1 MKKSSWPVKIL
12 LLLIVIA
19 SSNIGIAQNS
29 GVLALMDSLENTTDG
44 KVRVDLMNAIAGQ
57 SMEVN
62 LDLAISTAREA
73 RTEGLEQEYLKGIAD
88 ANKWLGKGNA
98 LKGRNA
104 EALHNF
110 MDALVVYEQLS
121 DSLEMANVYK
131 YLANVYTNNGN
142 DREAMRYY
150 RIAQEIYSNL
160 QDSKG
165 NSSILNNIGTI
176 YLTSGDADSALYYLN
191 QSRLSYLELKDE
203 SGLATNYT
211 NMGYAYSIKE
221 DHIKAIDY
229 YNKSY
234 ELAKKL
240 DIKQTM
246 STALNNVGNEYM
258 LIGEYEKAEE
268 FVAAGIKIAED
279 EGYKVNV
286 WVGYY
291 TMGEVNEHGGNY
303 KESVA
308 WYHKAEDVHG
318 ELRNEATLNALMD
331 FQTMQL
337 EQAQR
342 REIEKINSINQEKIQ
357 SARLKNLLY
366 LSTAIFAL
374 LMLLGVTYYFMKRHK
389 ATLKISIQN
398 KEINSQKHQI
408 EAQSAKIKQVNDTL
422 RVRNKKLRDL
432 NEQKNYMM
440 NVVAHDLKSPLN
452 QINGLANVISL
463 DDDNLNST
471 QKECLDN
478 ISVASSRLKEMIE
491 KILDSRT
498 ADKMEKRIDIESID
512 VEAMANEVLSDFSVV
527 ANNKNI
533 KLSKKSSSKTANVK
547 ADKHYLRQV
556 LDNLVSNAI
565 KFSPEGK
572 SVNLN
577 IFDEGDKILAEIQ
590 DEGPGLTSEDQEQLF
605 TEYAVL
611 SAKPTGNEVS
621 TGLGLAIAKNYVEEM
636 GGEIWCESE
645 HGHGASFKFKLDRAD
660 LNQS

>member
-1 MKKSSWPVKIL
+1 MKNISWPVKIL
-12 LLLIVIA
+12 LLVIVIM
-19 SSNIGIAQNS
+19 SSNIGFAQNS
-29 GVLALMDSLENTTDG
+29 IVQVLMDSLETATDK
-44 KVRVDLMNAIAGQ
+44 KVRVDLMNAIAGHC
-57 SMEVN
+57 MDDN
-62 LDLAISTAREA
+62 LDLAISTARDA
-73 RTEGLEQEYLKGIAD
+73 RTAGLEQEYLKGIAD

-104 EALHNF
+104 DALHNF
-110 MDALVVYEQLS
+110 MDALIVYEQLS

-142 DREAMRYY
+142 EREAMRYY
-150 RIAQEIYSNL
+150 RIAQKIYADL
-160 QDSKG
+160 HDSKG
-165 NSSILNNIGTI
+165 TSSILNNIGTI

-191 QSRLSYLELKDE
+191 QSRLSYMELKDE

-221 DHIKAIDY
+221 DHLEAIRY
-229 YNKSY
+229 YTKSY
-234 ELAKKL
+234 DLAEKTDSKE
-240 DIKQTM
+240 TM
-246 STALNNVGNEYM
+246 ATSLNNVGNEYM
-258 LIGEYEKAEE
+258 LMGEYDKAEE
-268 FVAAGIKIAED
+268 FVSAGIEIAEN
-279 EGYKVNV
+279 EGYKVMI

-291 TMGEVNEHGGNY
+291 TMGEINEFSGAY
-303 KESVA
+303 KESVE
-308 WYHKAEDVHG
+308 WYHKAENVHS

-342 REIEKINSINQEKIQ
+342 REIDKINTINEEKIQ
-357 SARLKNLLY
+357 TARLKNFLY
-366 LSTAIFAL
+366 LSMAIFAL
-374 LMLLGVTYYFMKRHK
+374 LLLLGLTYYFMKRHK
-389 ATLKISIQN
+389 ATLKIAIQN
-398 KEINSQKHQI
+398 KEINAQKQQI
-408 EAQSAKIKQVNDTL
+408 EEQSTKIKQVNDTL
-422 RVRNKKLRDL
+422 RVRNKKLREL

-440 NVVAHDLKSPLN
+440 SVVAHDLKSPLN

-478 ISVASSRLKEMIE
+478 ISVASGRLKEMIE

-498 ADKMEKRIDIESID
+498 ADNMEKNVDIESVD
-512 VEAMANEVLSDFSVV
+512 VEAMANDVLSDFSTA

-533 KLSKKSSSKTANVK
+533 KLSKKSLSKKVNVK

-577 IFDEGDKILAEIQ
+577 ITDEGDKILAEVQ
-590 DEGPGLTSEDQEQLF
+590 DEGPGLTTEDQENLF
-605 TEYAVL
+605 IEYAVL
-611 SAKPTGNEVS
+611 SAKPTGDEVS
-621 TGLGLAIAKNYVEEM
+621 TGLGLAIVKNYVEKM

-645 HGHGASFKFKLDRAD
+645 HGHGASFKFKLDRAE
-660 LNQS
+660 LVQS